1 MSTQSAAAQ
10 TNVQQID
17 LDIDSLFSGAPD
29 ASSVVTPDLSDTTP
43 KSEDKKPS
51 VFSTPKVD
59 LSFLD
64 PSKDDDTSK
73 DDVDPNKVDDL
84 NNKKDDDDVSRET
97 LDDILKP
104 DEDLT
109 DDQKSAGRPKID
121 KSGLVETMT
130 KLIDEGLIVPFD
142 DEKPMEEYS
151 VKDWKELLEA
161 NFQEREK
168 RVRQETPQQFFESLP
183 EELQYAA
190 KYVAD
195 GGQDLKGLFQ
205 ALAQVEEFREM
216 NPQDPNDQEFI
227 VRSYLRAT
235 GFGNDEEISEE
246 ISTWKDLGK
255 LEQQAQKFKPKLDAM
270 QEQVVQEQLA
280 RQEQMKAQQQEAA
293 ELYVENVYEAL
304 KAAEING
311 LKLDRKTQASLYTGL
326 VQPQY
331 PSISGRPTNLLGH
344 LLEKYQFVE
353 PNYPLIAEALWLLSD
368 PDSYRQSLVKQGK
381 NQAVE
386 NTVRQLK
393 TEQARKIAS
402 STDDQDEQPRS
413 SQRKIPRNTNIFKR

>member
-29 ASSVVTPDLSDTTP
+29 ASSVVTPDTSAQP
-43 KSEDKKPS
+43 SKEEKKPS
-51 VFSTPKVD
+51 VFTTPKVD

-64 PSKDDDTSK
+64 PSKEDSSK
-73 DDVDPNKVDDL
+73 EDSDPNKVDDL
-84 NNKKDDDDVSRET
+84 NEKKDDADVSRET
-97 LDDILKP
+97 LEDILKP
-104 DEDLT
+104 EEDST
-109 DDQKSAGRPKID
+109 DDQKSAGRPKVD
-121 KSGLVETMT
+121 KSGLVDTMT

-168 RVRQETPQQFFESLP
+168 KVRQETPQQFFESLP

-255 LEQQAQKFKPKLDAM
+255 LEQQASKFKPKLDAM

-293 ELYVENVYEAL
+293 EVYVENVYEAL

-402 STDDQDEQPRS
+402 STDDQDEQPRN
-413 SQRKIPRNTNIFKR
+413 SQRKIPRSTNIFKR

>member
-10 TNVQQID
+10 TNVQQVD

-29 ASSVVTPDLSDTTP
+29 ASSVVTPDAPAAPSKD
-43 KSEDKKPS
+43 SKKPS
-51 VFSTPKVD
+51 VFTSPAVD

-64 PSKDDDTSK
+64 PGKEESEEDSDEE
-73 DDVDPNKVDDL
+73 
-84 NNKKDDDDVSRET
+84 KKEGEEKKEDVSRET
-97 LDDILKP
+97 LEDILKP
-104 DEDLT
+104 EEDDE
-109 DDQKSAGRPKID
+109 KSSGGRPRVD
-121 KSGLVETMT
+121 KSGLVETMS
-130 KLIDEGLIVPFD
+130 KLIEEGLIVPFE

-168 RVRQETPQQFFESLP
+168 KVRQETPKEFFESLP

-216 NPQDPNDQEFI
+216 NPEDSNDQEFI

-255 LEQQAQKFKPKLDAM
+255 LEQQARKFKPKLDAM

-280 RQEQMKAQQQEAA
+280 RQEQMRAQQQEAA
-293 ELYVENVYEAL
+293 EAYIENVYETL
-304 KAAEING
+304 KSAEING
-311 LKLDRKTQASLYTGL
+311 LKLDRKTQATLYTGL

-331 PSISGRPTNLLGH
+331 PSISGKPTNLLGH

-353 PNYPLIAEALWLLSD
+353 PNYPLIAEALWLLAD
-368 PDSYRQSLVKQGK
+368 PDGYRSNLVKQGK

-386 NTVRQLK
+386 STVRQLK
-393 TEQARKIAS
+393 TEQSRKIAS
-402 STDDQDEQPRS
+402 SQVEPEETQKS

>member
-1 MSTQSAAAQ
+1 MSTQNAAAQ

-29 ASSVVTPDLSDTTP
+29 ASSVVTPDAPAPTP
-43 KSEDKKPS
+43 AQDKKPS
-51 VFSTPKVD
+51 VFTKPQMD

-64 PSKDDDTSK
+64 PGKENETEEDEKSEEDSQ
-73 DDVDPNKVDDL
+73 
-84 NNKKDDDDVSRET
+84 KKEEKKEDVSRET

-104 DEDLT
+104 DVE
-109 DDQKSAGRPKID
+109 DDQKQGGRPKLD
-121 KSGLVETMT
+121 KSGMVETFG
-130 KLIDEGLIVPFD
+130 KLIEEGLIVPFE

-168 RVRQETPQQFFESLP
+168 KVRQETPKEFFESLP

-235 GFGNDEEISEE
+235 GFGNDDEISEE

-255 LEQQAQKFKPKLDAM
+255 LEQQATKFKPKLDAM
-270 QEQVVQEQLA
+270 QESVVQQQLA
-280 RQEQMKAQQQEAA
+280 QQEQMKVQQQAAA
-293 ELYVENVYEAL
+293 EAYIENVYETL

-311 LKLDRKTQASLYTGL
+311 LKLDRKTQATLYTGL

-368 PDSYRQSLVKQGK
+368 PEAYRQNLVKQGK

-386 NTVRQLK
+386 TTVRQLK
-393 TEQARKIAS
+393 TEQSRKIAS
-402 STDDQDEQPRS
+402 SVQEQPETKS
-413 SQRKIPRNTNIFKR
+413 SQNKIPRNTNIFKR

>member
-1 MSTQSAAAQ
+1 MSTQSTVAQ

-17 LDIDSLFSGAPD
+17 LDIDSLFAGAPD
-29 ASSVVTPDLSDTTP
+29 ASSVVTPETP
-43 KSEDKKPS
+43 QSSTKETKKPS
-51 VFSTPKVD
+51 VFSSPAVD

-64 PSKDDDTSK
+64 PNKEEDIETSSEETSENQEVK
-73 DDVDPNKVDDL
+73 E
-84 NNKKDDDDVSRET
+84 DVSRET
-97 LDDILKP
+97 LEDILKP
-104 DEDLT
+104 EEDTDE
-109 DDQKSAGRPKID
+109 QKSAGRPKID
-121 KSGLVETMT
+121 KSGLVETMS

-142 DEKPMEEYS
+142 DDKPMEEYS

-161 NFQEREK
+161 NFNEREK
-168 RVRQETPQQFFESLP
+168 KVRQETPQQFFESLP

-255 LEQQAQKFKPKLDAM
+255 LEQQAMKFKPKLDAM
-270 QEQVVQEQLA
+270 QEHVVQEQLA
-280 RQEQMKAQQQEAA
+280 RQEQMKIQQQEAA
-293 ELYVENVYEAL
+293 EAYIENVYEAL
-304 KAAEING
+304 KTAEVNG

-368 PDSYRQSLVKQGK
+368 PDSYRQTLMKQGK

-386 NTVRQLK
+386 STVRQLK
-393 TEQARKIAS
+393 TEQSRKLAS
-402 STDDQDEQPRS
+402 SSEEPMETQS
-413 SQRKIPRNTNIFKR
+413 SQQRKIPRNTNIFKR